1 MWPSCHLTGV
11 GSWSTWNVAG
21 ALLGTL
27 VPLLFLAV
35 LVVLGIFLYR
45 RLLASRPNQ
54 ALAPSGREIARAR
67 YARGEI
73 TREQYNELLSD
84 LSAGKDEQP

>member
-1 MWPSCHLTGV
+1 MWPLCHLTGV
-11 GSWSTWNVAG
+11 GSWSGWNVADV
-21 ALLGTL
+21 LLGML

-45 RLLASRPNQ
+45 RLRVSGPDQAFASS
-54 ALAPSGREIARAR
+54 ASEIARAR

-73 TREQYNELLSD
+73 TREQYSELRSD
-84 LSAGKDEQP
+84 LGAGKDDQP